1 MKMFQAKP
9 FKLSIANQ
17 WHEGEA
23 MPPEA
28 FVPPN
33 QPYKFAVRLK
43 NEAGQIIGSQMLM
56 DGDWIV
62 TNEFGE
68 VSVISDI
75 HFTQNFEEIE

>member
-1 MKMFQAKP
+1 MKMYRAKP

-43 NEAGQIIGSQMLM
+43 NEAGQIIGSQIEIAMRARM
-56 DGDWIV
+56 
-62 TNEFGE
+62 
-68 VSVISDI
+68 
-75 HFTQNFEEIE
+75 TQAMAKFL